1 MTVFTEQGGALE
13 RRTPHE
19 VLVVEPW
26 GPHSVRVRARPVR
39 DLDGTVAGRSLDGS
53 TVTHADAVTHADPG
67 TVIGGIDETL
77 PGALDIPA
85 PGPPAEVTV
94 REDGTARLV
103 NGRLT
108 VEAGED
114 GKLRFLHSATGREL
128 LADKRPYTWYP
139 EPRAYAPLGDGTYRI
154 EQSFEAY
161 DGERIHGL
169 GQHLHGRLDQKG
181 LVIDLVQG
189 NTIAAIPFLH
199 SSRGYGL
206 LWNNP
211 AMGRVELGGDTTRWV
226 ADPAR
231 QIDYWVT
238 AGDTPADIMASYADA
253 TGHAPLLPEW
263 AAGFWQS
270 KLRYRTQDELL
281 AVARE
286 YKERGL
292 PLAAIVC
299 DFFHWTRMGDWDFD
313 PADWPDPDAM
323 VKELDSL
330 GVKLAVSVWPTVE
343 PGSHNYEALHAA
355 GHLVRDSQGGLL
367 TFPWPARGHGADH
380 QPMAY
385 LDATDPGARRHL
397 WEQLREHYL
406 SLGVAAF
413 WLDACEPD
421 LPPELAARAVYA
433 AGPGTQV
440 GNLYGTL
447 HARGVA
453 EGLREAGQDRPLSLV
468 RSAWAGS
475 QRYGSALW
483 SGDIRPTF
491 ESLAQQ
497 VRAGL
502 NVAMSGI
509 PWWNTDIGGFGG
521 GDPTDPAY
529 REVLVRWFQY
539 GTFSPIMRLHGDREP
554 NHPTFSADMSGG
566 PNEVWSYGP
575 EAYPILTEHL
585 RLRERLRP
593 YLLELSEA
601 AHRTGA
607 PVMRPLFFGFPD
619 DDRAWAVDDEFLL
632 GPDVLVA
639 PVTEAGVRSRAVH
652 LPAGASWTDTAT
664 GELHEGGTTLDL
676 AAPLERIPVL
686 VREGAAVRAA
696 FTGPVS

>member
-1 MTVFTEQGGALE
+1 MTLFSAQGGALE
-13 RRTPHE
+13 RRAPHE
-19 VLVVEPW
+19 VLVIEPW
-26 GPHSVRVRARPVR
+26 GPHSVRVRARAVR
-39 DLDGTVAGRSLDGS
+39 DLDDVIAGRSLDGS
-53 TVTHADAVTHADPG
+53 TVTHADDAVTS
-67 TVIGGIDETL
+67 GGIDDTL
-77 PGALDIPA
+77 PGALDVPA
-85 PGPPAEVTV
+85 VGPPATVTAYD
-94 REDGTARLV
+94 DGTARLV

-108 VEAGED
+108 VEADRD
-114 GKLRFLHSATGREL
+114 GKLRFLRTATGREL

-181 LVIDLVQG
+181 LVVDLVQG

-211 AMGRVELGGDTTRWV
+211 AMGRVELGADTTRWV
-226 ADPAR
+226 ADSAR

-238 AGDTPADIMASYADA
+238 AGDTPADVMEAYADA
-253 TGHAPLLPEW
+253 TGHPPLLPEW

-270 KLRYRTQDELL
+270 KLRYRTQDELM

-292 PLAAIVC
+292 PLSVIVC

-313 PADWPDPDAM
+313 ETDWPDPDAM

-343 PGSHNYEALHAA
+343 PGSDNHDALLAA
-355 GHLVRDSQGGLL
+355 GHLVGDSHGGLL
-367 TFPWPARGHGADH
+367 TFPWPARGHGENH

-385 LDATDPGARRHL
+385 IDSTAPAARRHL
-397 WEQLREHYL
+397 WQQLRDHYRA
-406 SLGVAAF
+406 LGVAAF

-421 LPPELAARAVYA
+421 LTPELAARAVYS
-433 AGPGTQV
+433 AGPGVQV
-440 GNLYGTL
+440 GNLYGL
-447 HARGVA
+447 LQARAVA
-453 EGLREAGQDRPLSLV
+453 DGLVEDGEDRPLTLI

-475 QRYGSALW
+475 QRYGAALW

-509 PWWNTDIGGFGG
+509 PWWNTDIGGFAG
-521 GDPTDPAY
+521 GDPNDPAY
-529 REVLVRWFQY
+529 QEVLVRWFQY
-539 GTFSPIMRLHGDREP
+539 GTFSPIMRLHGDRQ
-554 NHPTFSADMSGG
+554 PTRPFSADMTGG

-575 EAYPILTEHL
+575 RAYPVLTEHL

-593 YLLELSEA
+593 YLLELSEQ

-619 DDRAWAVDDEFLL
+619 DDHAWRVDDQFLL

-639 PVTEAGVRSRAVH
+639 PVTESGARSRTVY
-652 LPAGASWTDTAT
+652 LPAGTRWTDTAT
-664 GELHEGGTTLDL
+664 GEVHEGGTTPDV
-676 AAPLERIPVL
+676 AAPLERIPVF
-686 VREGAAVRAA
+686 VREGAAVADA
-696 FTGPVS
+696 FTSASAA